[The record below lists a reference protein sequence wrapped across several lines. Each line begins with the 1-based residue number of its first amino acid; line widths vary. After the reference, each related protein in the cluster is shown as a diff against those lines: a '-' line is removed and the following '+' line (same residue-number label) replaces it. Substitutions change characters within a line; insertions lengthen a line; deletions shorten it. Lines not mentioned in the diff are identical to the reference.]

1 MTNDLIRLACERAS
15 RKFGDARMFNSAC
28 FGTVFAT
35 LAGVSGG
42 IDGKIVRAMLTGR
55 DDIEVLSGGCHFRM
69 LDKE

>member
-1 MTNDLIRLACERAS
+1 
-15 RKFGDARMFNSAC
+15 MFNSAC